1 MASAEGSLKFV
12 ATGPTGVGVAGMA
25 AATLDKEATGAGGG
39 AAGVAVF
46 VVCTGVEGAL
56 AGVDELDAAGAAL
69 GYIISTRL

>member
-1 MASAEGSLKFV
+1 
-12 ATGPTGVGVAGMA
+12 MA